1 MIFGVDI
8 GQRGAIVRLNDDG
21 SLHDAHVMP
30 LGYEGIQW
38 HRVHELLSECSGG
51 AIEWVNA
58 MPSKGGIRMGAT
70 SAFSF
75 GGSFEGIKACLQ
87 IAKVPF
93 VEIRA
98 SSWKKKILTGTDK
111 SKDSAIEFATTR
123 FPGINMTPGRLRKP
137 HDGIGD
143 AACIAEWYYITQR
156 EKLLC
161 PTKEKKCRRKN
172 KTTSALS
179 EPCAS

>member
-1 MIFGVDI
+1 MKHTVIFGVDI

-58 MPSKGGIRMGAT
+58 MPSRGGIRMGAT

-75 GGSFEGIKACLQ
+75 GGSFEGVKACLQ
-87 IAKVPF
+87 IAGVPF

-98 SSWKKKILTGTDK
+98 SSWKKKVLTGTDK
-111 SKDSAIEFATTR
+111 SKDSAIEFAKER

-143 AACIAEWYYITQR
+143 AACIAEWYYITQK
-156 EKLLC
+156 ENLC
-161 PTKEKKCRRKN
+161 QKKMVRKKRSPKKN
-172 KTTSALS
+172 KTTS
-179 EPCAS
+179 E